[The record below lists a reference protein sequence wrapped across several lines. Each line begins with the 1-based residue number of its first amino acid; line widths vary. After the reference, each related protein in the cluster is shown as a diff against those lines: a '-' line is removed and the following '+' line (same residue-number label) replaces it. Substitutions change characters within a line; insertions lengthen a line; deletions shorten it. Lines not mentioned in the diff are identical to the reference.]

1 MTEELSDRQKEI
13 IEVSLELISEK
24 GIQGLTIKNLAK
36 RIGFSESAIY
46 RHYENKT
53 EILVSILNFF
63 KYNIEKLFK
72 AELNTERDAIS
83 KINNLL
89 FNQFKIFTA
98 SPSLVAVIFSEEL
111 FRNEIILMNKVSEIM
126 KNSFDTLTSI
136 IKTGQEKGELRADV
150 EAEHLAVVVMGALR
164 LFVKQ
169 WQMSNHEFNLTEK
182 GSELSSSINIL
193 ITK

>member
-1 MTEELSDRQKEI
+1 MIEELSDRQKEI
-13 IEVSLELISEK
+13 IDVSLELIAEK

-63 KYNIEKLFK
+63 KDNIERLFK
-72 AELNTERDAIS
+72 AELNSERDAIS

-89 FNQFKIFTA
+89 LNQFKIFTA
-98 SPSLVAVIFSEEL
+98 SPSLVSVIFSEEL
-111 FRNEIILMNKVSEIM
+111 FRNEVILQNKVSEIM
-126 KNSFDTLTSI
+126 NNSFETLKLI
-136 IKTGQEKGELRADV
+136 IKGGQIKEEIRTDV
-150 EAEHLAVVVMGALR
+150 QAEHLAIVVMGSLR

-169 WQMSNHEFNLTEK
+169 WTISNYEFNLTEK
-182 GSELSSSINIL
+182 GNELMGSINIL
-193 ITK
+193 LKK